1 MSVWLA
7 MPAADLEGLSALVS
21 GGITANKTPIKSS
34 ASSQV
39 RLLEFDY
46 SRGPAL
52 DLPTARE
59 GGPCK
64 TPLQMVN
71 VEFLHILP

>member
-52 DLPTARE
+52 NLFSVLKILTTLRSE
-59 GGPCK
+59 
-64 TPLQMVN
+64 VN
-71 VEFLHILP
+71 RPQWCT